1 LSFIFADAGRG
12 DKEKSH
18 FAPRNTVQKKACVTV
33 VDGPAKVL
41 VVVAAVQLLRAECAQ
56 QITRLAAAPFL
67 FVRHWLT
74 FHGSLVGFVLFVLA
88 AAAQAE
94 PASLALTHV
103 TVIDPASAVSQPD
116 CTVLIAGD
124 RIAGISQ
131 SAPPTGVRVI
141 DGRGKYLIP
150 GLCDM
155 HVHLAGVTADPKWSK
170 ATLLPLL
177 IANGVTTVRDMGGD
191 LVALQGWRKEIE
203 AGELIGPRI
212 YCPGPMLDG
221 GKSDPPALLAIS
233 APAEGRAAVRDLKA
247 KGADFIKVLSRL
259 DRESYFAIADE
270 SKKQGM
276 TFVGHVPNV
285 LQAREVSD
293 AGQKSIEHIFYSNLT
308 FDCSARE
315 DELRRQSADAR
326 AKRDS
331 AGGAKAR
338 DEANA
343 SFSKEKADALWQT
356 FVRNKTWVVP
366 TLVAMR
372 AIARQREEA
381 RSAPV
386 QLAYL
391 PPALRRSWSP
401 DEIEKEVSPEVAQ
414 WYVAQFQN
422 DLKIA
427 RSMHAAGVQMMAGSD
442 SLDPFNF
449 PGPSLHEELKLLT
462 EVGFTPRQALQAATS
477 KPAEFLNATGEGGWG
492 TIQAGKAADLVLV
505 DADPLTDIGNT
516 RKIAAVIIGG
526 KFLAR
531 DDLDQMLAKAR
542 TAAGQVK

>member
-1 LSFIFADAGRG
+1 MV
-12 DKEKSH
+12 H
-18 FAPRNTVQKKACVTV
+18 
-33 VDGPAKVL
+33 GPAKVRL
-41 VVVAAVQLLRAECAQ
+41 AVAAVQLLRAECAR
-56 QITRLAAAPFL
+56 QIKRLAAAPFL

-74 FHGSLVGFVLFVLA
+74 FHGSLVAFVLFVLA
-88 AAAQAE
+88 ATARAE
-94 PASLALTHV
+94 SNTLAFTHV
-103 TVIDPASAVSQPD
+103 TVIDPASAAPRPD
-116 CTVLIAGD
+116 STVLISGD
-124 RIAGISQ
+124 RVASISQ
-131 SAPPTGVRVI
+131 SAPPSGVRMI

-191 LVALQGWRKEIE
+191 LAALQGWRKEIE
-203 AGELIGPRI
+203 AGKLIGPRI

-233 APAEGRAAVRDLKA
+233 APDEGRAAVRDLKT

-285 LQAREVSD
+285 LHAREVSD

-331 AGGAKAR
+331 AGAAKAR

-343 SFSKEKADALWQT
+343 SFSKEKAERLWQT
-356 FVRNKTWVVP
+356 LVRNRTWVVP

-381 RSAPV
+381 RSAPPE
-386 QLAYL
+386 LAYL
-391 PPALRRSWSP
+391 PPALRQSWSP
-401 DEIEKEVSPEVAQ
+401 HEIEKEVSPEVAQ
-414 WYVAQFQN
+414 WYRAQFQN

-462 EVGFTPRQALQAATS
+462 EVGFTPLQALQAATS

-492 TIQAGKAADLVLV
+492 TIQAGKAADLVLL
-505 DADPLTDIGNT
+505 DADPLADVGNST
-516 RKIAAVIIGG
+516 KINGVIVRG
-526 KFLAR
+526 KFFDRVA
-531 DDLDQMLAKAR
+531 LDRMLAEAR
-542 TAAGQVK
+542 AAAEQVE